1 MVVLLLHEFTE
12 VDWLGLSTWVGT
24 TTTSDW
30 LIHLLII
37 EITKALLAAKVRPVH
52 ISARTERHHEALD
65 VSLIDSILLLHFL
78 QQLVILGLLL
88 QEYNPLLVIS
98 LPAL

>member
-12 VDWLGLSTWVGT
+12 VDRLGLSTWVG

-37 EITKALLAAKVRPVH
+37 EITKALLAKVRPVH

-65 VSLIDSILLLHFL
+65 VSLINSILLLHFL
-78 QQLVILGLLL
+78 QQLVIPGLLL
-88 QEYNPLLVIS
+88 QENNSLLEIS

>member
-12 VDWLGLSTWVGT
+12 VDRLGLSTWVG

-37 EITKALLAAKVRPVH
+37 EITKALLAKVRPVH

-65 VSLIDSILLLHFL
+65 VSLINSILLLHFL

-88 QEYNPLLVIS
+88 QENNSLLVIS

>member
-12 VDWLGLSTWVGT
+12 VDRLGLSTWVGT

-37 EITKALLAAKVRPVH
+37 EITKALLAKVRPVH

-65 VSLIDSILLLHFL
+65 VSLINSILLLHFL

-88 QEYNPLLVIS
+88 QENNSLLVIS